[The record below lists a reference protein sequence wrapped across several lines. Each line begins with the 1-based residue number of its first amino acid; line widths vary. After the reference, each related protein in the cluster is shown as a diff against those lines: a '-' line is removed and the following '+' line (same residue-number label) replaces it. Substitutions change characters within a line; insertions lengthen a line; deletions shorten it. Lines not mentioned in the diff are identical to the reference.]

1 MHKLIFFLQVGGKTN
16 KENNMKWLTIAV
28 CLMFSQLQAQN
39 LKLSLVENSVSV
51 IKDSLHFKYKFQN
64 TSNLTLTIY
73 NAHFGNID
81 MFGIDTINNFKN
93 NSLKITP
100 LPRLLIDIYN
110 SKNEL
115 PKLTFLPTNHKIS
128 DNIYNAD
135 KYIILKPNESR
146 EYKFSQSISQR
157 GLLKGE
163 YKLQLVYFSNSYYKY
178 KFLNAKKKDN
188 RLKNSIL
195 FTGVIKSNMVKF
207 NYFPT
212 QTDHH

>member
-1 MHKLIFFLQVGGKTN
+1 
-16 KENNMKWLTIAV
+16 MKWLTIAV
-28 CLMFSQLQAQN
+28 CLMFSQLQAQD

-73 NAHFGNID
+73 NGKFGNID
-81 MFGIDTINNFKN
+81 MFGIDTINKLENEG
-93 NSLKITP
+93 LKITP

-110 SKNEL
+110 SKNKL
-115 PKLTFLPTNHKIS
+115 PKLTFLPTSHKLS
-128 DNIYNAD
+128 QNIYNMG
-135 KYIILKPNESR
+135 KYIILKPKESR
-146 EYKFSQSISQR
+146 EFSFSQSISQR
-157 GLLKGE
+157 GLIKGE

-195 FTGVIKSNMVKF
+195 FTGVIKSNTIKF
-207 NYFPT
+207 NYSPT
-212 QTDHH
+212 QTGH